1 MTTQTIRRPLSH
13 WLPDIATREAVPLG
27 WLLTLHTRIK
37 AEVPDGEESTC
48 MLYGLQSGSAGWE
61 HTLSDVEQLQAT
73 VAEMQAKVAQIRSLL
88 PIEGQ
93 LSAQATEKLRELL
106 TIGD

>member
-27 WLLTLHTRIK
+27 WLATLHTRIK
-37 AEVPDGEESTC
+37 TEVPDGEDSTC
-48 MLYGLQSGSAGWE
+48 ALHGLQNVTVTWH

-73 VAEMQAKVAQIRSLL
+73 VAEMQSKAAQIKALL
-88 PIEGQ
+88 PIEGGV
-93 LSAQATEKLRELL
+93 SADAADKLRELL
-106 TIGD
+106 K

>member
-13 WLPDIATREAVPLG
+13 WLPDIATREAVPLS
-27 WLLTLHTRIK
+27 WLATLHTRIK
-37 AEVPDGEESTC
+37 TEVPDSEESMC
-48 MLYGLQSGSAGWE
+48 ALHGLQHVTVSWE

-73 VAEMQAKVAQIRSLL
+73 VAEMQSKAAQIRALL

-93 LSAQATEKLRELL
+93 LSAPATEKLRELL
-106 TIGD
+106 K

>member
-27 WLLTLHTRIK
+27 WLATLHTRIK
-37 AEVPDGEESTC
+37 TEVPDGEESTC
-48 MLYGLQSGSAGWE
+48 ALHGLQHVTVSWE

-73 VAEMQAKVAQIRSLL
+73 VAEMQAKAAQIRALL

-93 LSAQATEKLRELL
+93 LSASATEKLRELL
-106 TIGD
+106 K

>member
-1 MTTQTIRRPLSH
+1 MTTKKTFILRSIDLLPGLGNDHDGIPFRWLSSMVEKV
-13 WLPDIATREAVPLG
+13 RSV
-27 WLLTLHTRIK
+27 
-37 AEVPDGEESTC
+37 VPDDEEGSC
-48 MLYGLQSGSAGWE
+48 MVRGAAGLTFEYQ

-73 VAEMQAKVAQIRSLL
+73 VAEMQRRAEQIKALL

-106 TIGD
+106 K

>member
-13 WLPDIATREAVPLG
+13 FLPDITTREGVPLN
-27 WLLTLHTRIK
+27 WLATLHTRIK

-48 MLYGLQSGSAGWE
+48 ALHSLQNVTVTWD

-73 VAEMQAKVAQIRSLL
+73 VAEMQSKAAQIKALL
-88 PIEGQ
+88 PIEGGV
-93 LSAQATEKLRELL
+93 SADAADKLRELL
-106 TIGD
+106 K

>member
-1 MTTQTIRRPLSH
+1 MTTKIIRRPLSH
-13 WLPDIATREAVPLG
+13 WLPDIATRDGVPLA
-27 WLLTLHTRIK
+27 WLSTLHSRIK

-48 MLYGLQSGSAGWE
+48 LVYGLQSGFASWE
-61 HTLSDVEQLQAT
+61 HTLSEVEQLQAT
-73 VAEMQAKVAQIRSLL
+73 VAEMQSKAAQMRALL

-106 TIGD
+106 K

>member
-73 VAEMQAKVAQIRSLL
+73 VADMQSKAAQIRALL
-88 PIEGQ
+88 PIEGGV
-93 LSAQATEKLRELL
+93 SADAADKLRELL
-106 TIGD
+106 K

>member
-13 WLPDIATREAVPLG
+13 WLPDIATRESVPLS
-27 WLLTLHTRIK
+27 WLATLHARIK
-37 AEVPDGEESTC
+37 TEVPDGEESTC
-48 MLYGLQSGSAGWE
+48 ALHGLQNVTVSWE

-73 VAEMQAKVAQIRSLL
+73 VAEMQAKAAQIRALL

-93 LSAQATEKLRELL
+93 LSASATEKLRELL
-106 TIGD
+106 E

>member
-13 WLPDIATREAVPLG
+13 WLPDIATRESVPLS
-27 WLLTLHTRIK
+27 WLSTLHTRIK
-37 AEVPDGEESTC
+37 TEVPDGEESTC
-48 MLYGLQSGSAGWE
+48 ALHGLQNVTVSWE

-73 VAEMQAKVAQIRSLL
+73 VVEMQRRAEQIKALL

-93 LSAQATEKLRELL
+93 LSAQATEALRELL
-106 TIGD
+106 K

>member
-13 WLPDIATREAVPLG
+13 WLPDIATRESVPLS
-27 WLLTLHTRIK
+27 WLATLHTRIK
-37 AEVPDGEESTC
+37 TEVPDGEESTC
-48 MLYGLQSGSAGWE
+48 ALHGLQNVTVSWE

-73 VAEMQAKVAQIRSLL
+73 VAEMQSKAAQIRALL

-93 LSAQATEKLRELL
+93 LSAPATEALRELL
-106 TIGD
+106 K

>member
-27 WLLTLHTRIK
+27 WLLTLHARIK

-48 MLYGLQSGSAGWE
+48 MVHGLQNVTVTWD

-73 VAEMQAKVAQIRSLL
+73 VAEMQAKAAQIRALL
-88 PIEGQ
+88 PIEGGV
-93 LSAQATEKLRELL
+93 SADAADKLRELL
-106 TIGD
+106 K

>member
-13 WLPDIATREAVPLG
+13 WLPDIATREAVPLS
-27 WLLTLHTRIK
+27 WLATLHTRIK
-37 AEVPDGEESTC
+37 TEVPDSEELTF
-48 MLYGLQSGSAGWE
+48 MVYGLPNVTATWE

-73 VAEMQAKVAQIRSLL
+73 VAEMQAKAAQIRALL

-93 LSAQATEKLRELL
+93 LSASATETLRELL
-106 TIGD
+106 K

>member
-13 WLPDIATREAVPLG
+13 WLPDIATREAVPLS
-27 WLLTLHTRIK
+27 WLATLHTRIK
-37 AEVPDGEESTC
+37 TEVPDSEELTC
-48 MLYGLQSGSAGWE
+48 MVYGLPNVTATWE

-73 VAEMQAKVAQIRSLL
+73 VAEMQAKAAQIRALL

-93 LSAQATEKLRELL
+93 LSAQATEALRELL
-106 TIGD
+106 K

>member
-13 WLPDIATREAVPLG
+13 WLPDIATRDGVPLS
-27 WLLTLHTRIK
+27 WLSTLHQRIK
-37 AEVPDGEESTC
+37 TEVPDGEESTC
-48 MLYGLQSGSAGWE
+48 MVYGLQNGSAGWE

-73 VAEMQAKVAQIRSLL
+73 VAEMQAKAAQIRALL

-93 LSAQATEKLRELL
+93 LSASATDKLRELL
-106 TIGD
+106 T

>member
-13 WLPDIATREAVPLG
+13 WLPDIATRESVPLS
-27 WLLTLHTRIK
+27 WLSTLAQRIK
-37 AEVPDGEESTC
+37 AELPDGREEATC
-48 MLYGLQSGSAGWE
+48 ALHGLQNVTVSWE

-73 VAEMQAKVAQIRSLL
+73 VAEMQSKAAQIRALL

-93 LSAQATEKLRELL
+93 LSAPATEKLRELL
-106 TIGD
+106 E

>member
-13 WLPDIATREAVPLG
+13 WLPDIATRDAVPLS
-27 WLLTLHTRIK
+27 WLATLHTRIK
-37 AEVPDGEESTC
+37 TEVPDGEESTC
-48 MLYGLQSGSAGWE
+48 ALHGLQNVTVSWD

-73 VAEMQAKVAQIRSLL
+73 VAEMQRRAEQIKALL

-93 LSAQATEKLRELL
+93 LSASATEALRELL
-106 TIGD
+106 K

>member
-27 WLLTLHTRIK
+27 WLATLHTRIK
-37 AEVPDGEESTC
+37 TEVPDGEESTC
-48 MLYGLQSGSAGWE
+48 LLHGLQNVTVTWE

-73 VAEMQAKVAQIRSLL
+73 VAEMQALAEQIKALI
-88 PIEGQ
+88 PIEGGV
-93 LSAQATEKLRELL
+93 SAEQADKMRELL
-106 TIGD
+106 K

>member
-13 WLPDIATREAVPLG
+13 WLPDIATRESVPLS
-27 WLLTLHTRIK
+27 WLSTLHTRIK
-37 AEVPDGEESTC
+37 NEIPDGEETTC
-48 MLYGLQSGSAGWE
+48 LVYGLQSGFASWE

-73 VAEMQAKVAQIRSLL
+73 VAEMQAKAAQIRALL

-93 LSAQATEKLRELL
+93 LSASATEKLRELL
-106 TIGD
+106 K

>member
-48 MLYGLQSGSAGWE
+48 MVHGLQNVTVTWD
-61 HTLSDVEQLQAT
+61 HTLSDVEKLQVT
-73 VAEMQAKVAQIRSLL
+73 VAEMQARAAQIKALL
-88 PIEGQ
+88 PIEGGVTP
-93 LSAQATEKLRELL
+93 AVADKLRELL
-106 TIGD
+106 K

>member
-13 WLPDIATREAVPLG
+13 WLPDIATRESVPLS
-27 WLLTLHTRIK
+27 WLATLHTRIK
-37 AEVPDGEESTC
+37 TEVPDGEESTC
-48 MLYGLQSGSAGWE
+48 ALHGLQNVTVSWE

-73 VAEMQAKVAQIRSLL
+73 VAEMQSKAAQIRALL

-93 LSAQATEKLRELL
+93 LSAPATEKLRELL
-106 TIGD
+106 E